1 MLGIGPMEYLIVDV
15 IVLLL
20 FGRLPPNFP
29 NNGRDWPFSF
39 GEVPV
44 TPTREPTAPPE
55 ETKPDWIIQDQ
66 PSANDQE

>member
-1 MLGIGPMEYLIVDV
+1 MLGLGPMEYFIVVV

-29 NNGRDWPFSF
+29 SNGRGWPFSF

-44 TPTREPTAPPE
+44 EPTRKAIPPPE
-55 ETKPDWIIQDQ
+55 EKLPDWIIQDQ
-66 PSANDQE
+66 PDSL